1 MDQVRSIRYTILL
14 VILVVLTAYTYLLRF
29 RPVEDPE
36 LPVFHNVPKIVG
48 DYIGTDEQIEPEFLT
63 ILGADATM
71 FRSYRNGDGRA
82 VWLFIGYFKSQQ
94 ENSQIHSPKHC
105 YPGAGWNLAKEDD
118 AALLIGDDTIS
129 SKHLVLSN
137 GEEKQIVLYWF
148 STYSGV
154 INDEFALK
162 WHQMKNSLLRKPQS
176 AAFIRFS
183 AMVNVGD
190 AEDATREDLVKFAES
205 ITPSIKKILQ

>member
-14 VILVVLTAYTYLLRF
+14 IVLAALTVYTYLLRF
-29 RPVEDPE
+29 GPVEEPE
-36 LPVFHNVPKIVG
+36 PPMLDNVPKVIEG
-48 DYIGTDEQIEPEFLT
+48 YLGTDEQIEPEFLE

-71 FRSYRNGDGRA
+71 FRSYRNSDGQA

-105 YPGAGWNLAKEDD
+105 YPGAGWNLAEEGDTE
-118 AALLIGDDTIS
+118 LLLGDDTIS
-129 SKHLVLSN
+129 GKHLVLSD
-137 GEEKQIVLYWF
+137 GEKKQVVLYWF
-148 STYSGV
+148 NTYSGT

-183 AMVNVGD
+183 AMVNAVE
-190 AEDATREDLVKFAES
+190 AEDATRENLVKFAES
-205 ITPSIKKILQ
+205 IAPSIEKVLQ